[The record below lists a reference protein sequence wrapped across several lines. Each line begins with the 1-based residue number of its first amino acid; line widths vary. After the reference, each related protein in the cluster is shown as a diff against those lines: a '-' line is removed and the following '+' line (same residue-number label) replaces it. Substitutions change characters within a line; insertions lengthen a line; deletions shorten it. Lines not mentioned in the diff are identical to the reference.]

1 MKKNNWIYKVFF
13 MTFLLSIIFTF
24 VSNSI
29 AYNANLLVIFLLLGF
44 VIAIGV
50 LFDMIGT
57 SVLTSNESSFHA
69 MRSKKIKGSTEA
81 INILRKKAEISNLCL
96 DVFGDICG
104 IVSGSLSAVL
114 AFSLADKTPISIT
127 LASVI
132 IGSLVSALTVGGKS
146 LFKEVALKN
155 ADKIIYTIGKSVYFF
170 KFRKQK

>member
-13 MTFLLSIIFTF
+13 LTFLLSVIFTF

-29 AYNANLLVIFLLLGF
+29 AYNANLLVIFILLGS

-50 LFDMIGT
+50 IFDMVGT
-57 SVLTSNESSFHA
+57 SVLSSDESSFHA
-69 MRSKKIKGSTEA
+69 MSSKKIKGSDEA

-114 AFSLADKTPISIT
+114 AFSLADKTPISVT

-146 LFKEVALKN
+146 LFKEVALKK
-155 ADKIIYTIGKSVYFF
+155 ADKIIYSIGKAHYYI
-170 KFRKQK
+170 KIKKQK

>member
-57 SVLTSNESSFHA
+57 SGLQVESSFHA